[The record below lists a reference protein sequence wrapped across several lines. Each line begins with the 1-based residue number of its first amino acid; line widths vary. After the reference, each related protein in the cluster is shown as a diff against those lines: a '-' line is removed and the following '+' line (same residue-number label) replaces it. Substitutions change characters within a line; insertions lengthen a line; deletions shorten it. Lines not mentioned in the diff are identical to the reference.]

1 MSLYSTMY
9 TSVTGLQTTSQEL
22 GVVSD
27 NIANANTIGF
37 KQSRAS
43 FSDIMGANLGSQG
56 QLGLGARLQ
65 AVQKILT
72 QGALTSTGLA
82 TDLALQGPGFFMVA
96 MPDGQTAYTRAGQFT
111 IDNEGFLVNLDGLRV
126 QGYQATA
133 DGTVGGAL
141 GNLLVGEASTP
152 PQATESVEFAGN
164 LDASAVDSGIAYDP
178 NDPDSYEFSTSTVLY
193 DSLGNAVSATIH
205 YKKTANP
212 GEWETHV
219 VVDGANQQGGTAGVL
234 TEVDSG
240 TLTFDTDGNLTAQA
254 MTGAPGFLPV
264 GATQPQ
270 PVTYAFDDMTQYAG
284 PSAMSF
290 ISQDGFAAGE
300 LANIRIENDGTIMGA
315 FTNGESRAL
324 GQVAVADFS
333 AADQLERV
341 GGNLFRAT
349 RGAGEP
355 VFGAPGT
362 GGRGSIVAGALELSN
377 VDIASEFVR
386 MIVAQRGFQA
396 NSKAITTVDTLLG
409 ELMQLKR

>member
-9 TSVTGLQTTSQEL
+9 TSVTGLETTSQEL

-43 FSDIMGANLGSQG
+43 FADIMGANLGTRG

-82 TDLALQGPGFFMVA
+82 TDLAIQGPGFFMVA

-126 QGYQATA
+126 QGYQANA
-133 DGTVGGAL
+133 AGAVGGTL
-141 GNLLVGEASTP
+141 GELQVGDASTP
-152 PQATESVEFAGN
+152 PQATSEVEFAGN
-164 LDASAVDSGIAYDP
+164 LDSSAVDSGLAYDP
-178 NDPDSYEFSTSTVLY
+178 NDPDTYEFSTSTVLY
-193 DSLGNAVSATIH
+193 DSLGNAVSATVH
-205 YKKTANP
+205 FKKTAVP

-219 VVDGANQQGGTAGVL
+219 VVDSASQQSPTTTPL
-234 TEVDSG
+234 TEIDSG
-240 TLTFDTDGNLTAQA
+240 TLTFDTDGNLTAQT
-254 MTGAPGFLPV
+254 MTGAPGFSPV

-270 PVTYAFDDMTQYAG
+270 AVTYTFDDMTQYAG

-300 LANIRIENDGTIMGA
+300 LANISIDNDGTVTGA
-315 FTNGESRAL
+315 FTNGETRAL
-324 GQVAVADFS
+324 GQVAIADFS
-333 AADQLERV
+333 AADQLERA
-341 GGNLFRAT
+341 GGNLYRAT
-349 RGAGEP
+349 RAAGEP
-355 VFGAPGT
+355 VVGVAGT
-362 GGRGSIVAGALELSN
+362 GGRGTLVAGALELSN
-377 VDIASEFVR
+377 VDLASEFVR